1 MKREIVDKLAD
12 DQTKIWSWA
21 SEVDYQW
28 SLTIFND
35 FQCRIMSDRHSSQV
49 HCAAIYGRWGT
60 HKRIRK
66 DLEAARE
73 TGEPW
78 RTRTRGARGEREDR
92 DKREDERM
100 IKDDMRPCGAR
111 FAIDLR
117 FCRRSMEIINMI
129 RGSSLINQPWA
140 AWQHPGFFSQ
150 RSCNGF
156 LAKNTFVQHK
166 PAGTLRHNTRNA
178 DQSSFWIKALVCL
191 DVWSVWSPLPCYTS
205 DLNCRPGL
213 ATEQPFLQAFSD
225 LDEVC
230 FVWLMFIITAFSTH
244 RDSDKMCLSFRLL

>member
-1 MKREIVDKLAD
+1 M
-12 DQTKIWSWA
+12 
-21 SEVDYQW
+21 
-28 SLTIFND
+28 IFNVGE
-35 FQCRIMSDRHSSQV
+35 CRIDIPPKCIV
-49 HCAAIYGRWGT
+49 LPATAAKVLTRESEKTW
-60 HKRIRK
+60 KR
-66 DLEAARE
+66 LERQANH
-73 TGEPW
+73 GEPEH
-78 RTRTRGARGEREDR
+78 GVREGRDR
-92 DKREDERM
+92 IGIREDERM

-111 FAIDLR
+111 FVIDLL
-117 FCRRSMEIINMI
+117 FCRRLMEIINMI

-156 LAKNTFVQHK
+156 LTKNTFVQHK
-166 PAGTLRHNTRNA
+166 PAGTPRHNTGNA
-178 DQSSFWIKALVCL
+178 DQSSFWIKALGLRYYVIH
-191 DVWSVWSPLPCYTS
+191 TS